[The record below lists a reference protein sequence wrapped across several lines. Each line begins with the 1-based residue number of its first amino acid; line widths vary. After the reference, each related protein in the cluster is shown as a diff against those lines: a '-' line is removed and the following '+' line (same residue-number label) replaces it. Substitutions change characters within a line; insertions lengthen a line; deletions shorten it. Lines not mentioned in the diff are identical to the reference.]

1 MKSPLSIIIPDNI
14 KVLFIILK
22 DDILWF
28 KNNTFNI
35 SYFVDYHK
43 PLINE
48 EKEKKNDNSDF
59 IINEKIKDNIENLLI
74 FNKKEEIIKSI
85 NEKQVTIISGDKGC
99 GKSTQISQYILENS
113 LKNNKECNIYEIEP
127 FDNNISF
134 LAKKVY

>member
-85 NEKQVTIISGDKGC
+85 NEKQVTIISGDKGS

>member
-28 KNNTFNI
+28 KNNTINI